1 MVNRYYSIYQAERGK
16 TRAELRAADIQIGE
30 FVAELAQL
38 GSTLATPVRAVR
50 RSLRRWRPVELS
62 DRARRRVRAAR
73 RRRPQAGREHISRG
87 CDGSRRTGSERG

>member
-16 TRAELRAADIQIGE
+16 TRAELRAADAQIGE

-50 RSLRRWRPVELS
+50 RSLRRWRPAELP
-62 DRARRRVRAAR
+62 DRARCRVKGS
-73 RRRPQAGREHISRG
+73 PSSSTAGR
-87 CDGSRRTGSERG
+87 